1 MENVIEIQQLTKSY
15 PNFTLSNINLEV
27 PKGMIMGLIGEN
39 GAGKTTLIKAIL
51 NIIEPSNGIIT
62 IFNKDNIT
70 YEKQVKE
77 EIGVVLDDAFFAD
90 TLKVKDIVKIVKHLY
105 QNWDQET
112 FKSYL
117 QQFNL
122 PDDQVVKTFSKGMK
136 KKLEIAV
143 ALSHHPKLLILDE
156 PTSGLDPIARNEIL
170 DILRD
175 FIQDEEHAILLSSHI
190 TSDLEHIAD
199 YITFIN
205 DGRLLFTTTQDDLL
219 NNYGLIKCSEQEFA
233 QIDKTDYVSF
243 KRNLYNYELLT
254 TDKIAL
260 SVKYPNLIIDRA
272 SIEDIMLLY
281 IKGEINYYKSRGK

>member
-15 PNFTLSNINLEV
+15 PHFKLNNISLVV

-51 NIIEPSNGIIT
+51 NIIKPDNGVIT
-62 IFNKDNIT
+62 IFNKDNIQ
-70 YEKQVKE
+70 YEKQAKE

-90 TLKVKDIVKIVKHLY
+90 TLKVKDIVKIVKNLY
-105 QNWDQET
+105 QNWDQTT
-112 FKSYL
+112 FRSYL
-117 QQFNL
+117 KQFNL

-219 NNYGLIKCSEQEFA
+219 NNYGLIKCSEREFT
-233 QIDKTDYVSF
+233 QIAKNDYVTF

-254 TDKIAL
+254 TDKTSL
-260 SVKYPNLIIDRA
+260 SVKYPNLIIDRPT
-272 SIEDIMLLY
+272 IEDIMLLY
-281 IKGEINYYKSRGK
+281 IKGERPCLD

>member
-15 PNFTLSNINLEV
+15 PHFKLNNISLVV

-51 NIIEPSNGIIT
+51 NIIKPDNGVIT
-62 IFNKDNIT
+62 IFNKDNIQ

-90 TLKVKDIVKIVKHLY
+90 TLKVKDIVKIVKNLY
-105 QNWDQET
+105 QNWDQTT
-112 FKSYL
+112 FRSYL
-117 QQFNL
+117 KQFNL

-219 NNYGLIKCSEQEFA
+219 NNYGLIKCSEREFT
-233 QIDKTDYVSF
+233 QIAKNDYVTF

-254 TDKIAL
+254 TDKTSL
-260 SVKYPNLIIDRA
+260 SVKYPNLIIDRPT
-272 SIEDIMLLY
+272 IEDIMLLY
-281 IKGEINYYKSRGK
+281 IKGERPCLD